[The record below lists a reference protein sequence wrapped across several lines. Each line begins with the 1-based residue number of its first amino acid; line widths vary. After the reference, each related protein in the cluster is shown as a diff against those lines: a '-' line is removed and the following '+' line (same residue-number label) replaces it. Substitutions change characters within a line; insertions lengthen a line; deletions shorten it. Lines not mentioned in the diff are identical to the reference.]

1 MPASRLGRRLGRFTP
16 PCAVE
21 QETES
26 TANPGVFPH
35 MSLGP
40 GQRFASKGCYI
51 VRPSCDVQ
59 GEFEAASEWL
69 VP

>member
-1 MPASRLGRRLGRFTP
+1 MRLAGNFFSDYFVES
-16 PCAVE
+16 VE

-51 VRPSCDVQ
+51 VRPSGDVQ